1 MGDMARDAGTGQ
13 VQLGLTIS
21 GDQTED
27 VDDGVVASLRD
38 DLQEL
43 IPNADVSRK
52 HAAMPKSAKSGIA
65 FSIGEL
71 IISLTASGGV
81 LVTLV
86 SALQAWA
93 LRQHK
98 HSISIE
104 LDGDKLEIRGPSS
117 AEQTRLIGAWIHR
130 HASK

>member
-1 MGDMARDAGTGQ
+1 MARDAGTSQ

-21 GDQTED
+21 GDQAED
-27 VDDGVVASLRD
+27 VSDGVVASLFD
-38 DLQEL
+38 DLREL
-43 IPNADVSRK
+43 IPSADISRK
-52 HAAMPKSAKSGIA
+52 PAAMPKSAKSGIA

-86 SALQAWA
+86 STLQAWA
-93 LRQHK
+93 LRQHR

-117 AEQTRLIGAWIHR
+117 GEQTRLISAWINR
-130 HASK
+130 HAAK